1 MTSSA
6 GAEFHG
12 KTVEDAIEA
21 GLAALRLKPNQVT
34 IEILS
39 KGSRGLLGFGAE
51 DARVLITPLASPT
64 EKPASP
70 AAPAKPA
77 EPKRAPEMP
86 APPVKSAAAQP
97 PIKAAVA
104 PTPSL
109 AKPAPAQPVAKPAA
123 AAEPAASG
131 QEATD
136 EEVVTAA
143 VELLQGMLDRMG
155 LKTTVHAVAFK
166 GVLDD
171 DDDERPLVLNIEGD
185 DLGVLIGRRSE
196 TLTAIQY
203 LLRLM
208 VNHRVQRWINL
219 EVDVE
224 GYKARRED
232 QLRKLAERM
241 AERAVSSGRAVT
253 LEAMPARE
261 RRIVHITLRNHPQV
275 TTQSFGEGEHRKVSI
290 IPK

>member
-1 MTSSA
+1 MTAST

-51 DARVLITPLASPT
+51 DARVLITPLSAVVEKAAPAPTPAKQAETKRTPETSAPPSKPAASP
-64 EKPASP
+64 P
-70 AAPAKPA
+70 PAKPA
-77 EPKRAPEMP
+77 
-86 APPVKSAAAQP
+86 
-97 PIKAAVA
+97 VA
-104 PTPSL
+104 PSPSKPVSAPSP
-109 AKPAPAQPVAKPAA
+109 AKPLPAA
-123 AAEPAASG
+123 EAATKEKEFTDAEV
-131 QEATD
+131 EA
-136 EEVVTAA
+136 VA

-155 LKTTVHAVAFK
+155 LKTTVRAVEYK
-166 GVLDD
+166 GVVDE
-171 DDDERPLVLNIEGD
+171 DDDERPMVLNIEGD

-208 VNHRVQRWINL
+208 VNHRVRRWVNL

-241 AERAVSSGRAVT
+241 AERVVSTGRAVT

-261 RRIVHITLRNHPQV
+261 RRIIHITLRNHPQV

>member
-1 MTSSA
+1 MKVAAAPQQTLAKSA
-6 GAEFHG
+6 
-12 KTVEDAIEA
+12 
-21 GLAALRLKPNQVT
+21 
-34 IEILS
+34 
-39 KGSRGLLGFGAE
+39 
-51 DARVLITPLASPT
+51 
-64 EKPASP
+64 PAS
-70 AAPAKPA
+70 
-77 EPKRAPEMP
+77 
-86 APPVKSAAAQP
+86 
-97 PIKAAVA
+97 
-104 PTPSL
+104 
-109 AKPAPAQPVAKPAA
+109 PVAKPVAA
-123 AAEPAASG
+123 GEFVAS
-131 QEATD
+131 QLKSTD
-136 EEVVTAA
+136 EEVVVVA

-155 LKTTVHAVAFK
+155 LKTTVRAVEFK